1 MELIYAD
8 YANTMKSLANQARVE
23 ISKTGKIAYSK
34 EAKAKYQA
42 EVDSLDK
49 KLNKA
54 KLNTVRERTA
64 NRMAAAK
71 KQAAEE
77 AGITLKTKDIKKDSQ
92 RALSKAREEVGSISR
107 KERNIQI
114 TDKEWEAIQAGA
126 ISENKL
132 KSILQNCD
140 PDSLRQRAMP
150 KSSASISAATA
161 NRIKAMSSS
170 YTIQQIADK
179 LGVSTSTVSKYLKG
193 ATA

>member
-1 MELIYAD
+1 MCIRD
-8 YANTMKSLANQARVE
+8 R
-23 ISKTGKIAYSK
+23 
-34 EAKAKYQA
+34 YQT
-42 EVDSLDK
+42 EVDSLEE

-64 NRMAAAK
+64 NRMAAATINAK

-150 KSSASISAATA
+150 KSCLLYTSVSISITLVP
-161 NRIKAMSSS
+161 SSAE
-170 YTIQQIADK
+170 YY
-179 LGVSTSTVSKYLKG
+179 VSRKETRND
-193 ATA
+193 